1 MPGFVR
7 YSHSSRIVQKVQ
19 GTAVQGGTETKAAN
33 PVPRAQAQTGDM
45 EGKVHR
51 NTLTWGRAQ
60 KLHWEDN
67 GQNLPCGIG

>member
-7 YSHSSRIVQKVQ
+7 YSHSSRIVQKDQ

-33 PVPRAQAQTGDM
+33 PVPRAQAQTGHT

-51 NTLTWGRAQ
+51 NILTRGRAP
-60 KLHWEDN
+60 KCH
-67 GQNLPCGIG
+67 

>member
-7 YSHSSRIVQKVQ
+7 YSHSSRVVQKDQ

-33 PVPRAQAQTGDM
+33 PVPRAQAQTGDT

-51 NTLTWGRAQ
+51 NTLTRGRASTF
-60 KLHWEDN
+60 HWEDN
-67 GQNLPCGIG
+67 VKNLPCGIG

>member
-7 YSHSSRIVQKVQ
+7 YSHSSRIVQKDQ

-51 NTLTWGRAQ
+51 NTLTGQGPEITLGR
-60 KLHWEDN
+60 
-67 GQNLPCGIG
+67 